1 MSEEDSGSLSH
12 RVTVSGDFF
21 SLIARFLWIG
31 GEMYFRF
38 GSALLLVL
46 AISLGGIAF
55 EKRNLELRRRL
66 TRQHY
71 QTAVLLEKHA
81 KLRLKTQRLGSPNRV
96 LKAVRP
102 GQLESQ
108 GAANHLPSVSSRVV
122 PLLRWQR
129 QLPESVSGQP

>member
-1 MSEEDSGSLSH
+1 
-12 RVTVSGDFF
+12 
-21 SLIARFLWIG
+21 IG
-31 GEMYFRF
+31 GAMYFRF

-55 EKRNLELRRRL
+55 EKGNLELRRRL

-81 KLRLKTQRLGSPNRV
+81 KLRLKTQRLGAPNRV
-96 LKAVRP
+96 LEAVRP
-102 GQLESQ
+102 GQLEPQ
-108 GAANHLPSVSSRVV
+108 GPANHLPSVSSRMV